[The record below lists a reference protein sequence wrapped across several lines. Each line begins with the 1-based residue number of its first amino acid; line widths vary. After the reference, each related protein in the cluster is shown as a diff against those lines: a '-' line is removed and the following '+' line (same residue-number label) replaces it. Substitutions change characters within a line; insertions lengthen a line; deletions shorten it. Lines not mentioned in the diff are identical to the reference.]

1 MKNGYRAAP
10 ILVALAVL
18 FMSVLGLRSVVHA
31 QALGTVE
38 IKTFGA
44 IAALAADS
52 TTSTTDVAWGTTA
65 STTNTVNVVAIRL
78 EDADLAGTNTT
89 TVAVKSDT
97 DSIGFG
103 VVVTE
108 VGATGIFTAA
118 LTLTTESSSTVNQ
131 LGAEHGDTVTA
142 TYTDTNT
149 AFGTVTIPDTMS
161 VDVEGPE
168 ISELDPG
175 DGTVTDSV
183 STYTAEVVDT
193 DSGVA
198 GGAVGS
204 GLATQS
210 MSFLVNTTADNVGA
224 ATVAPAFF
232 QSLADIEDA
241 NGDVVGKTITMSGLS
256 LSGNVYVTVRAA
268 DLAGN
273 STVFDSDVLD
283 GAQEM
288 ARLIID
294 TGAPSYDEAFTGVGW
309 DNIDK
314 ALTFNDSGSIVLI
327 FSDAL
332 TGLDG
337 DSVTAADFSV
347 VGNTV
352 TRADVF
358 GEGAVTSSVSGL
370 ENVDTDLAV
379 FLTLGSDLDPD
390 EAPTVT
396 IVGSGVA
403 DEAGNDIVTGSQ
415 DAADR
420 IDPTITVDSISPTL
434 GGDGDTVTIAVS
446 SDELLKSDDINVVIT
461 ALDSNTTL
469 ANSVVDAGTNA
480 WTITT
485 AAVDE
490 STAYSI
496 SVTGQD
502 DVRNAGSVG
511 VAGNFDPDDE
521 DDDVIFEGDVDMPA
535 PRVTP
540 ADAGTPVFRSPF
552 FITIDFGVTST
563 GLTEHEGN
571 EYEGD
576 SHATVT
582 LTNLTLDGANILG
595 QEDTK
600 NNIRFLVAVSDVA
613 LGDHTITVNAEDEAG
628 NSLVEDLSVTFTV
641 IERPSVD
648 IDLEPGWNLV
658 SFPGDPSDGSID
670 AVFAGNDTVT
680 AVVTYDPARPGGFL
694 SAIREADGS
703 FAGTL
708 STITA
713 DRGYWINTDTFE
725 TVEADIPGLEAGQ
738 VGLLPPT
745 IPITTGWNLVPVRD
759 VVGTGVS
766 GATIAASVYLASI
779 AADIAAVYFYDTI
792 TNTWEF
798 LTVATDNVTVGKAY
812 WVYTTAAGVLVPAGT
827 PVNP

>member
-52 TTSTTDVAWGTTA
+52 TTSTTDVAWATTA
-65 STTNTVNVVAIRL
+65 STTESVNDVAIRL
-78 EDADLAGTNTT
+78 EDADLGGVNPGGSTT
-89 TVAVKSDT
+89 TVTVKSDT
-97 DSIGFG
+97 DSVGFSLTL
-103 VVVTE
+103 TE
-108 VGATGIFTAA
+108 VASTSIFTAS
-118 LTLTTESSSTVNQ
+118 LTLTTSTNSAASQ
-131 LGAEHGDTVTA
+131 LAAEHGDTVTVE
-142 TYTDTNT
+142 YTDANT

-161 VDVEGPE
+161 VDTEGPE
-168 ISELDPG
+168 ISALDPG

-183 STYTAEVVDT
+183 SSYTAEIVDT

-198 GGAVGS
+198 GGTVGT
-204 GLATQS
+204 GLTTES
-210 MSFLVNTTADNVGA
+210 ISFLVNTAADNVGA
-224 ATVAPAFF
+224 ATVVDAFF
-232 QSLADIEDA
+232 QSLADITD
-241 NGDVVGKTITMSGLS
+241 GKTVTMSGLS
-256 LSGNVYVTVRAA
+256 LSGNVWITVRAT

-283 GAQEM
+283 GAKEM
-288 ARLIID
+288 AKLVID
-294 TGAPSYDEAFTGVGW
+294 TGSPSYDEAFTGVGW
-309 DNIDK
+309 DNIAK
-314 ALTFNDSGSIVLI
+314 ALTFNDNNSIVLI

-347 VGNTV
+347 DDNTV

-358 GEGAVTSSVSGL
+358 SAGSVTSSIDGL
-370 ENVDTDLAV
+370 ETVDTDVAV
-379 FLTLGSDLDPD
+379 FLTLGTDLAPD

-434 GGDGDTVTIAVS
+434 GGDGDTVTVAVS
-446 SDELLKSDDINVVIT
+446 SDELLKSDDITVVIT

-496 SVTGQD
+496 SITGQD
-502 DVRNAGSVG
+502 DVNNAGSVG
-511 VAGNFDPDDE
+511 VAGDFDPDDE
-521 DDDVIFEGDVDMPA
+521 SDDVIFEGDVGMPA

-540 ADAGTPVFRSPF
+540 ADAGEPVVRDPL

-571 EYEGD
+571 EYDGD
-576 SHATVT
+576 SQSTVT
-582 LTNLTLDGANILG
+582 LTVLTLDGADILG

-600 NNIRFLVAVSDVA
+600 NDVRFLVAVSDIA
-613 LGDHTITVNAEDEAG
+613 LGEHTITVNAEDEAG

-648 IDLEPGWNLV
+648 IDLEPGWNLI

-670 AVFAGNDTVT
+670 AVFADNAAVT

-694 SAIREADGS
+694 SAIREDDGS

-713 DRGYWINTDTFE
+713 DRGYWINTDAFE
-725 TVEADIPGLEAGQ
+725 TVEADIPGLQAGQ

-745 IPITTGWNLVPVRD
+745 IPITAGWNLVPVRD
-759 VVGTGVS
+759 VVGNGVA
-766 GATIAASVYLASI
+766 GATIVSNVYFASI

-792 TNTWEF
+792 SNTWQF
-798 LTVATDNVTVGKAY
+798 LTVGAGTNVEVGKAY
-812 WVYTTAAGVLVPAGT
+812 WVYTTDAGVLVPAGT
-827 PVNP
+827 PANP